1 MNRRETSPVRKIPI
15 QCRIPV
21 DLDKRFRLKIAEKYG
36 VRRGALEK
44 ALTEA
49 IILWLKFHEKGG
61 ENERI

>member
-1 MNRRETSPVRKIPI
+1 VNRRNLGVKKIPI

-21 DLDKRFRLKIAEKYG
+21 DLDRRFRLKIAEKYG

-49 IILWLKFHEKGG
+49 IMLWLKVQEEGG
-61 ENERI
+61 RQ

>member
-1 MNRRETSPVRKIPI
+1 MNIKKIPI

-49 IILWLKFHEKGG
+49 IMLWLKVQEEG
-61 ENERI
+61 ERL